1 MRRLGP
7 YLLEILLTSK
17 TFEHCHFHVSHC
29 PPIGSNTFA
38 EDVLD
43 RLRGWDPEAG
53 RQAEAGPAA
62 ARQGHLGEE

>member
-1 MRRLGP
+1 M
-7 YLLEILLTSK
+7 
-17 TFEHCHFHVSHC
+17 SHC

-43 RLRGWDPEAG
+43 RLRGGYPEAG

-62 ARQGHLGEE
+62 ARQGHLREEQVAPEALPAIQGGNLDALCSCGEV